1 MATVEILPQA
11 NHQSGARDGGLPATP
26 VLSFEGVTLQ
36 FDDRAVLNNVSF
48 SVDAGETRV
57 IMGAAGSGK
66 TLLLKNAIGLL
77 CPDLGSVRLFGNEI
91 TNLDERELHPLRRH
105 VGVLFQEGALFDSL
119 TVAEN
124 VAYPLRYQPD
134 RFLSETAILDNV
146 KTALNFVGLNRVMN
160 KYPSEISGGMRRRVG
175 IARAAI
181 TKPPLM
187 LYDSPTA
194 GLDPITANRIMVLA
208 VRQRALAQTAFL
220 VVTHRKQDGVI
231 LARYSYDSEAGKLE
245 RSDDVAGRTVFM
257 ILREGRLV
265 FEGSEA
271 ELESSTDPYVSR
283 FAWRPS

>member
-36 FDDRAVLNNVSF
+36 FDDRAVLNNISF

-146 KTALNFVGLNRVMN
+146 KTALNFVGLSRVMN

-283 FAWRPS
+283 FARRPS